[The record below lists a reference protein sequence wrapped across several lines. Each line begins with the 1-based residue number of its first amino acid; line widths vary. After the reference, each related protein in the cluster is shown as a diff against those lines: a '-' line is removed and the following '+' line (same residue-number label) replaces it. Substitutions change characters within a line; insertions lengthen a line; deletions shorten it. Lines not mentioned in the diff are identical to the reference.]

1 MSEIVPQH
9 SHCQVCGK
17 TIPVTETLC
26 SQECKDKYQIM
37 IKRRRLM
44 VYIMYGLIGV
54 ILIVILLFSNI

>member
-54 ILIVILLFSNI
+54 ILIVMLLFSNI

>member
-1 MSEIVPQH
+1 MSEIVSQH

-26 SQECKDKYQIM
+26 SQECKDKYQTM

-54 ILIVILLFSNI
+54 ILIVMLLFSNI